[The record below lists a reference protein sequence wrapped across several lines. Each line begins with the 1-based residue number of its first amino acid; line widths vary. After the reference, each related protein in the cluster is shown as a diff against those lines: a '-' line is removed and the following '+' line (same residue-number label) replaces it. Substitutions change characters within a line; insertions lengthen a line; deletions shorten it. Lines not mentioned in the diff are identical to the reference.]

1 MQILGG
7 EHSVELLKIFSE
19 EAERE
24 ITTTSKFAVEEEVE
38 NKDFV
43 ELCEEF
49 ESLESRINMKSSHI
63 QQIKF
68 EIGGRTYDPGE
79 QQEDF
84 GVEPTQEVMKKVSLS
99 EEEV

>member
-7 EHSVELLKIFSE
+7 EHSAELLKIFSE

-24 ITTTSKFAVEEEVE
+24 ITTTSEFAAEEEEE

-49 ESLESRINMKSSHI
+49 ESLQSRINMKSSHSSYTI
-63 QQIKF
+63 IKV
-68 EIGGRTYDPGE
+68 T
-79 QQEDF
+79 
-84 GVEPTQEVMKKVSLS
+84 SS
-99 EEEV
+99 